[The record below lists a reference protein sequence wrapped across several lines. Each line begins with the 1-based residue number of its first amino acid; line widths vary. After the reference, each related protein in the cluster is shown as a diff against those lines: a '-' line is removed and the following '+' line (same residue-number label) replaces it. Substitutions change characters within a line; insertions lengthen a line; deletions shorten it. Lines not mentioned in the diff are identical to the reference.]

1 MSCCDGS
8 GVKLSQSSNLKQR
21 KNSTTKATT
30 SERNTSRNLLLATF
44 QDRKTGAI
52 ERKGI
57 VLLREKK
64 IMFDFFLDQ
73 FAKGVILSP
82 TALDGII

>member
-64 IMFDFFLDQ
+64 SCLTFFWINLQ
-73 FAKGVILSP
+73 KVLF
-82 TALDGII
+82 